1 MLDLNLLLVLEA
13 MLQHENVTAAA
24 RAVGLSQSALSNAL
38 GRLRRHYGDP
48 LFVKTRDGM
57 LPTPRARE
65 VAQPVRQALALVRAS
80 TTPQAPFDLQA
91 SRRLFRFHMTDVG
104 ELVFLPGMMERVRSL
119 DASVRIETSQLP
131 ESEVVE
137 RLVTGDIDFA
147 AGYLPDL
154 PPAIVRV
161 PLFRERY
168 VCMTSRDNPIA
179 ADGKLK
185 LREFLDAKHVF
196 IEALGSGHRIIER
209 TLERHRAGMEPA
221 LRVPHFMVIPM
232 IVATT
237 DLVVTMPSRVASVF
251 EGLIPVRTLE
261 LPLAIPR
268 VDVSLFYHRRFAEDP
283 PVRWMSAL
291 MADLFAEPPTP
302 RKGGRSTAGAGR
314 GAKGAP
320 T

>member
-38 GRLRRHYGDP
+38 GRLRRHFGDP
-48 LFVKTRDGM
+48 LFVKTREGM

-65 VAQPVRQALALVRAS
+65 IAQPVRQALALVRAS
-80 TTPQAPFDLQA
+80 TTPQAPFDLTA

-104 ELVFLPGMMERVRSL
+104 ELVFLPRMMERVRSL
-119 DASVRIETSQLP
+119 GASVRIQTSQLP

-154 PPAIVRV
+154 PPAIVRA

-179 ADGKLK
+179 VDGKLK
-185 LREFLDAKHVF
+185 LREFLEAKHVF

-209 TLERHRAGMEPA
+209 TLERHRADMEPV

-232 IVATT
+232 IIATT

-251 EGLIPVRTLE
+251 EGLVPVRTLE
-261 LPLAIPR
+261 LPLPMPK

-291 MADLFAEPPTP
+291 MGDLFAEPPPP
-302 RKGGRSTAGAGR
+302 REAARAARRRRS
-314 GAKGAP
+314 
-320 T
+320 

>member
-1 MLDLNLLLVLEA
+1 MLDLNLLRVLEA

-48 LFVKTRDGM
+48 LFVKTKDGM

-65 VAQPVRQALALVRAS
+65 IAQPVRQALALVRAS
-80 TTPQAPFDLQA
+80 TMPQAPFDLGG

-104 ELVFLPGMMERVRSL
+104 ELVFLPRIMERVRAL
-119 DASVRIETSQLP
+119 DAAVRIETSQLP
-131 ESEVVE
+131 ETEVVA

-154 PPAIVRV
+154 PPTIVRA

-168 VCMTSRDNPIA
+168 VCMTSRDNPLG
-179 ADGKLK
+179 ADGKLR
-185 LREFLDAKHVF
+185 LREFLDARHVF

-209 TLERHRAGMEPA
+209 TLERHRPGIEPA

-232 IVATT
+232 IVAAT
-237 DLVVTMPSRVASVF
+237 DLVVTLPSRVASVF
-251 EGLIPVRTLE
+251 ADVVPVRLLE
-261 LPLAIPR
+261 LPLAIPS

-291 MADLFAEPPTP
+291 MTELFGEATATKPARSAPRGSATP
-302 RKGGRSTAGAGR
+302 RGRRA
-314 GAKGAP
+314 
-320 T
+320 